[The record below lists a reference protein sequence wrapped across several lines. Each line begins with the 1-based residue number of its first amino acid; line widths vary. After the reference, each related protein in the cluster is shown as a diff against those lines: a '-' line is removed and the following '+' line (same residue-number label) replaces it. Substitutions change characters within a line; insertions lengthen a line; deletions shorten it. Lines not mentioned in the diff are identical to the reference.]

1 MTLLVAL
8 GPALSAITWVTVRA
22 ELLRVAVVAAMLLA
36 VAIVRV
42 ATELNMDCP
51 LLSMYSL
58 YPAGW
63 VTERRFS
70 PLMKSKEEGTA
81 IAIRATVLGME
92 PIVTAVEDVYF
103 DDGLTIIV
111 LKHYDATGYILPS
124 KRLNLLEIQS
134 VCPFTTPFS
143 NPYLQNLN
151 KDKSWFF

>member
-1 MTLLVAL
+1 MEKNHNYFENSI
-8 GPALSAITWVTVRA
+8 GPYMNVR
-22 ELLRVAVVAAMLLA
+22 
-36 VAIVRV
+36 
-42 ATELNMDCP
+42 ELNFLEGRADI
-51 LLSMYSL
+51 LQ
-58 YPAGW
+58 A
-63 VTERRFS
+63 
-70 PLMKSKEEGTA
+70 LMKSKEEGTA

-92 PIVTAVEDVYF
+92 PIVTAVEDVSF